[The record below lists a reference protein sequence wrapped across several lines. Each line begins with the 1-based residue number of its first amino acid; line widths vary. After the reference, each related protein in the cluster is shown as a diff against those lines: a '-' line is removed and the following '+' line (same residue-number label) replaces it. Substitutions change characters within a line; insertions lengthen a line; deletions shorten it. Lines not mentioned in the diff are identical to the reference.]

1 MSVVEYESPPR
12 PPRSRTPLR
21 VWVGLLIAVALDV
34 PVQIVW
40 KELMTKFGLPP
51 TRTQHG
57 PIPGHEVIWFIH
69 QNRLYW
75 LFALWGLQF
84 LDWIWVLGNADLSF
98 AQPFTALSYVAVST
112 FAVIRLGE
120 HMSPARGV
128 GIVLILTGVILIG
141 SSDHKTHLALP
152 VEQP

>member
-1 MSVVEYESPPR
+1 MTPAAAPT
-12 PPRSRTPLR
+12 RSRTPIR

-40 KELMTKFGLPP
+40 KELMTKFGHPPGPLPA
-51 TRTQHG
+51 QHG
-57 PIPGHEVIWFIH
+57 PLPGHGFIWFIH

-75 LFALWGLQF
+75 LLGLWGLQF

-120 HMSPARGV
+120 HMSIGRAA
-128 GIVLILTGVILIG
+128 GIGLILAGVILIG
-141 SSDHKTHLALP
+141 SSDHKTHEALP